1 VHAAALQYATAQVA
15 EHNLNRSGVEVLEL
29 GGRDVNGTVRH
40 LFPLADRYVS
50 VDISRGPG
58 VDIVADAADV
68 IVPGTFDVVIS
79 TELLEHTPRAVEII
93 ANARQHLAPGGV
105 FVATMAG
112 PGRAPHSAAGKARI
126 PKGEHY
132 ANIDPAELAD
142 WLELAGF
149 VDFSVDQLDEDVRC
163 WARR

>member
-1 VHAAALQYATAQVA
+1 MHAAALQYATAQVA
-15 EHNLNRSGVEVLEL
+15 EHNLNRPGMEVLEL

-40 LFPLADRYVS
+40 LFPLADRYIS
-50 VDISRGPG
+50 VDITPGRG

-68 IVPGTFDVVIS
+68 LVPGSFDVVVT
-79 TELLEHTPRAVEII
+79 TELLEHTSRGPEII

-112 PGRAPHSAAGKARI
+112 PGRAPHSASGQVRV
-126 PKGEHY
+126 PHGEHY
-132 ANIDPAELAD
+132 ANVEPGELAD
-142 WLELAGF
+142 WLEQAGF
-149 VDFSVDQLDEDVRC
+149 DDYSIDQLDEDVRC